1 MEKKKILTFSFD
13 DNEDYDRRLCDLFRK
28 YNIKATFFLISG
40 ELAWVWE
47 NYVRM
52 GEVTTITRVSPEEI
66 KETYKG
72 MEVASHTDH
81 HKFRQESVQTDIIDS
96 AKYLSELCGYE
107 VTGFAYPGGEYKDGD
122 DKVLEKAG
130 IKYGRT
136 IDCTHNFSLPENWYY
151 WHPTCAYLDEDLEK
165 LADEFL
171 AYDGEDVALF
181 NIYGH
186 SYELSVKQFG
196 REFDYLERFLQKIAN
211 RDDILYA
218 TYSEIADMYKK

>member
-13 DNEDYDRRLCDLFRK
+13 DNEDYDRRLCELFRK

-40 ELAWVWE
+40 ELSYVWE

-66 KETYKG
+66 KDTYKG
-72 MEVASHTDH
+72 MEVACHTAH
-81 HKFRQESVQTDIIDS
+81 HNFSQGTVKTDVIDS

-107 VTGFAYPGGEYKDGD
+107 VKGFAYPGGVYREGD
-122 DKVLEKAG
+122 DKVLESAG
-130 IKYGRT
+130 IQYGRT
-136 IDCTHNFSLPENWYY
+136 IDCTHDFSLPENWYY
-151 WHPTCAYLDEDLEK
+151 WHPTCAYLDDDLEE
-165 LADEFL
+165 LADKFL
-171 AYDGEDVALF
+171 EYDGEEVAVF

-186 SYELSVKQFG
+186 SYELSIKQFG
-196 REFDYLERFLQKIAN
+196 KDFDYLERFLQKVAN